1 MYMSLFLDPPRE
13 IFIIYCCIKGY
24 NTIHYLSHFLIIQS
38 VCCITGQVVLFITI
52 KSGVSNHYGG
62 NIVLPIIQVV
72 REINTG
78 NKPWGIH
85 RINR

>member
-13 IFIIYCCIKGY
+13 IFY
-24 NTIHYLSHFLIIQS
+24 YLLLCNK
-38 VCCITGQVVLFITI
+38 VITPSEPFSDNSICLLYHRASGIVYYD

>member
-13 IFIIYCCIKGY
+13 IFIIYCCV
-24 NTIHYLSHFLIIQS
+24 TRLQRHLSHFLIIQS

>member
-13 IFIIYCCIKGY
+13 IFIIYCCVTRLY
-24 NTIHYLSHFLIIQS
+24 NHLSHFLIIQS